1 MKTGFKKGLILF
13 IWAGLI
19 SALGAFL
26 TQYII
31 TYDTRSSVLVQLEAL
46 IVTGALLAL
55 AGLYFAKFPRS
66 KRGMTVLQFIL
77 LPLMGI
83 GLAVLTMFLSTQ
95 LPVGNWEKL
104 ASPPEQV
111 SGFIQTDQAWL
122 YGDNL
127 FVKGISGNTYV
138 YECQNARDCAWVQKE
153 FNASE
158 ANKDLECEVGDFST
172 PILPGRVANSL
183 TTTFC
188 EIDGRTNTK
197 FILLEDGSIYH
208 WSGTSSAND
217 IILRLYGFVFFNII
231 AGLVTSLVVMKMR
244 KSVS

>member
-1 MKTGFKKGLILF
+1 MKAGFMKGLILF
-13 IWAGLI
+13 VWAGLI

-26 TQYII
+26 TQYFI
-31 TYDTRSSVLVQLEAL
+31 TYDTRSSVLIQLEAL

-77 LPLMGI
+77 LPLLGI

-111 SGFIQTDQAWL
+111 SGFIQSDQAWL

-127 FVKGISGNTYV
+127 YVKGASGSTYV
-138 YECQNARDCAWVQKE
+138 YECRNARDCAWVQKE
-153 FNASE
+153 FGASE
-158 ANKDLECEVGDFST
+158 AIKDLECEVSDFST
-172 PILPGRVANSL
+172 PILPGKVADSL
-183 TTTFC
+183 TTAYC
-188 EIDGRTNTK
+188 AADGRSNTK

-208 WSGTSSAND
+208 WSGTFSAND

-231 AGLVTSLVVMKMR
+231 AGLVTSFVVMKMR